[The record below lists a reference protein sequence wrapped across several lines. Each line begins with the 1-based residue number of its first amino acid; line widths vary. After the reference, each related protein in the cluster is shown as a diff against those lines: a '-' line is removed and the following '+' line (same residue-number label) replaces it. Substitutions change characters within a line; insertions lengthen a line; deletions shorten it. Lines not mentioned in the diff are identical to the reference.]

1 MKKLFENVSNN
12 IFKLTEID
20 FNRGPEQ
27 EPEDPFK
34 KNDVSNQLS
43 GLRMSMNK
51 PKGELRIEK
60 YKRIVRNVDYEE
72 INEMRNW
79 LADKFP
85 DVDYA
90 EFVALERWAVLA
102 EIDEF
107 YDEKTKFAGLKKWKT
122 DNKSTWEL

>member
-27 EPEDPFK
+27 EPDPFK
-34 KNDVSNQLS
+34 NVPNQLS
-43 GLRMSMNK
+43 GLRMNK
-51 PKGELRIEK
+51 PKGPELRIEK
-60 YKRIVRNVDYEE
+60 YKRIVVNVDYEE

-107 YDEKTKFAGLKKWKT
+107 YDEKTKFAGLEKWKK

>member
-1 MKKLFENVSNN
+1 MTKMFNLIKNN
-12 IFKLTEID
+12 TFKLNEID

-27 EPEDPFK
+27 EPDPFK
-34 KNDVSNQLS
+34 NVPNQLS

-60 YKRIVRNVDYEE
+60 YKRIEVYVSYEE

-90 EFVALERWAVLA
+90 EFVALERWGVLA

-107 YDEKTKFAGLKKWKT
+107 YDEKKKFTGLEKWKK
-122 DNKSTWEL
+122 DNQSKWEL

>member
-27 EPEDPFK
+27 EDPFK
-34 KNDVSNQLS
+34 DVSKQIS
-43 GLRMSMNK
+43 GLRINK
-51 PKGELRIEK
+51 PKGSELRIEK
-60 YKRIVRNVDYEE
+60 YKRIVVNVDYEE

-90 EFVALERWAVLA
+90 KIVALERWEVL
-102 EIDEF
+102 EGIDEF
-107 YDEKTKFAGLKKWKT
+107 YDEKTKFAGLEKWKK

>member
-27 EPEDPFK
+27 QPEDPFK
-34 KNDVSNQLS
+34 KNVSNQLS

-60 YKRIVRNVDYEE
+60 YKRIVRNVSYEE

-90 EFVALERWAVLA
+90 EVVALKPWEVLA
-102 EIDEF
+102 GIDEF
-107 YDEKTKFAGLKKWKT
+107 YDEKTKFAGLEKWKK
-122 DNKSTWEL
+122 DSKSTWEL

>member
-27 EPEDPFK
+27 QPEDPFK
-34 KNDVSNQLS
+34 NVPNQLI